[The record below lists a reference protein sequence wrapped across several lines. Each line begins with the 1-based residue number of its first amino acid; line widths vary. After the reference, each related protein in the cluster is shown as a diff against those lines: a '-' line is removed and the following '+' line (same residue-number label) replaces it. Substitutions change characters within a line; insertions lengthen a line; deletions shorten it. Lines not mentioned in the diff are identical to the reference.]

1 MEAIRDPEGIE
12 AKHLLHAGRFTGKQ
26 VLEIG
31 CGYGWLTWQYSPHA
45 QYVYGIDP
53 GLPDLQKARVTQSAG
68 AANVSLAQCKGEGL
82 PFPADKFDTA
92 VFSNS
97 L

>member
-1 MEAIRDPEGIE
+1 MEPIRDPEEAE
-12 AKHLLHAGRFTGKQ
+12 AKHLLHAGRLSGEQ

-31 CGYGWLTWQYSPHA
+31 CGYGWLTWQYA
-45 QYVYGIDP
+45 QHTRHVYGIDP
-53 GLPDLQKARVTQSAG
+53 DLPDLQKARATQTAVV
-68 AANVSLAQCKGEGL
+68 ANVSLAQCAGEGL
-82 PFPADKFDTA
+82 PFPADSFDTT